1 MLENFED
8 HEFLN
13 GQNFS
18 KIADV
23 VFTIN
28 VPNEDLSSFNIEDYK
43 IITKNTEFTGLKIK
57 NLEIKNGDVVFCNS
71 NYLSLF
77 FKYLERLKKQYFTI
91 YAKVLML
98 DTDKLL
104 VKTGSV
110 LEGAKERE
118 LLEYMN

>member
-43 IITKNTEFTGLKIK
+43 IITKNTEIIDNTIF
-57 NLEIKNGDVVFCNS
+57 
-71 NYLSLF
+71 LF
-77 FKYLERLKKQYFTI
+77 FILHSLLIFNIFDNQI
-91 YAKVLML
+91 Y
-98 DTDKLL
+98 
-104 VKTGSV
+104 
-110 LEGAKERE
+110 
-118 LLEYMN
+118 